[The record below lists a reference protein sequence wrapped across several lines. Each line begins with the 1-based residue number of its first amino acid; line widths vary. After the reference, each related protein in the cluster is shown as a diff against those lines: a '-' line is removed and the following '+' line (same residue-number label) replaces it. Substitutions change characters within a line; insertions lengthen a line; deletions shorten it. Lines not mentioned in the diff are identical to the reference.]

1 MREQET
7 NDQTGSACFTP
18 DELERLMSF
27 RAAISAGL
35 YGDESVDAS
44 TSHLAK
50 PLCPLGAEF
59 AAEAGFTPGDLARL
73 IALKAAV
80 KAGFYSEGRTFRAP
94 FNRGGES

>member
-1 MREQET
+1 
-7 NDQTGSACFTP
+7 
-18 DELERLMSF
+18 MSF

-35 YGDESVDAS
+35 YGDEWVDAL
-44 TSHLAK
+44 TSDRAN

-59 AAEAGFTPGDLARL
+59 PAEAGFTPGDLARL

-80 KAGFYSEGRTFRAP
+80 QAGFYSEGRTFGAP